1 MSPKL
6 RKLVDECHRELDL
19 HLPHC
24 DKCKNGKTE
33 ECGFFMNLARKIL
46 HFGKLDPIPKI
57 PDISGD

>member
-33 ECGFFMNLARKIL
+33 ECGFFMSLARKIL
-46 HFGKLDPIPKI
+46 HFGKRKVVE
-57 PDISGD
+57 